1 MTWLYFIFRNKLNIK
16 QAIDYVAR
24 SWFEVTSTT
33 VQNCWHKTDILYHTQ
48 ESEIQEEMPITT
60 EILDELPANAQTL
73 VQNLEDYIIAIDEPI
88 ATENVLEDSEIVE
101 MVLADAEIEVER
113 IEDSE
118 ELEESP
124 PLYI

>member
-1 MTWLYFIFRNKLNIK
+1 
-16 QAIDYVAR
+16 
-24 SWFEVTSTT
+24 

-60 EILDELPANAQTL
+60 EILDELPTNAQTL
-73 VQNLEDYIIAIDEPI
+73 VQNLEDYIIVIDEPI

-101 MVLADAEIEVER
+101 MVLADAEIEAER

-118 ELEESP
+118 EEL
-124 PLYI
+124 LKHMKH

>member
-48 ESEIQEEMPITT
+48 KSEIQEEMPITT
-60 EILDELPANAQTL
+60 EIFDELPANAQTL

-88 ATENVLEDSEIVE
+88 TTENVLEDSKIVE
-101 MVLADAEIEVER
+101 MVLADAEIEAGTN
-113 IEDSE
+113 
-118 ELEESP
+118 P
-124 PLYI
+124 PPSLLKYIKY

>member
-1 MTWLYFIFRNKLNIK
+1 M
-16 QAIDYVAR
+16 
-24 SWFEVTSTT
+24 
-33 VQNCWHKTDILYHTQ
+33 QNCWHKTDILYHTQ

-73 VQNLEDYIIAIDEPI
+73 VQNLEDYIIAIDEQI

-101 MVLADAEIEVER
+101 MVLADAEIEAER

-118 ELEESP
+118 EELEESHY
-124 PLYI
+124 L

>member
-1 MTWLYFIFRNKLNIK
+1 M
-16 QAIDYVAR
+16 
-24 SWFEVTSTT
+24 
-33 VQNCWHKTDILYHTQ
+33 QNCWHKTDILYHTQ

-88 ATENVLEDSEIVE
+88 TTENVLEDSKIVE
-101 MVLADAEIEVER
+101 MVLADAEIEAER

-118 ELEESP
+118 EELEESHY
-124 PLYI
+124 L

>member
-1 MTWLYFIFRNKLNIK
+1 M
-16 QAIDYVAR
+16 V
-24 SWFEVTSTT
+24 VTSTT

-101 MVLADAEIEVER
+101 MVLADAEIEAER

-118 ELEESP
+118 EEL
-124 PLYI
+124 LKHMKH